1 MKLETLANVC
11 EINPKFNNGISQEE
25 QCSFVPMEYVD
36 DAFAEIRRFDT
47 RRVAEVQKGY
57 TPFRDGDV
65 ILAKITPCLENGK
78 CALAK
83 NLINGI
89 GFGSTEFHVLRAGES
104 VIPEWLYYFV
114 RQQDVRDQLARRMHG
129 SAGQQRVPSDAVEEL
144 LIPLPP
150 LPEQRRI
157 AALLDKADHLRRTRR
172 YAAQL
177 SETFL
182 QAVFV
187 RMFGDPVRNPM
198 GWDGEVLESLAD
210 RIDYG
215 VTASANSTPVG
226 PKFLRITDIQN
237 GMVNWVEVPYCQTS
251 EEERRNSLLQDGD
264 IVFARTG
271 ATTGKSFLIRKCP
284 PNAVFASYLI
294 RVRPNDKIDP
304 VYLSGYFQSKAYWIQ
319 ISENVVGS
327 TQPGVN
333 ATKLGDLKII
343 IPPLALQQKFA
354 RIVQQFERLRAQQ
367 REAERQAEH
376 LFQTLLHRAFRRGL

>member
-1 MKLETLANVC
+1 VNIERIELGEICEFLDSKRVPVTESDRKPGPYPYYGANGQQGWIDGFIFDEPLILLA
-11 EINPKFNNGISQEE
+11 E
-25 QCSFVPMEYVD
+25 
-36 DAFAEIRRFDT
+36 
-47 RRVAEVQKGY
+47 
-57 TPFRDGDV
+57 DGG
-65 ILAKITPCLENGK
+65 A
-78 CALAK
+78 
-83 NLINGI
+83 
-89 GFGSTEFHVLRAGES
+89 FGSKTRPIAYKVTGKYWVNNHAHVLRPYSNCDLNYLCHILSFYDVTKYVNGTTRQKLTKSEAEQ
-104 VIPEWLYYFV
+104 IP
-114 RQQDVRDQLARRMHG
+114 
-129 SAGQQRVPSDAVEEL
+129 
-144 LIPLPP
+144 IPFPP

-177 SETFL
+177 SDTFL

-198 GWDGEVLESLAD
+198 GWDVEILEPLTD

-215 VTASANSTPVG
+215 VTASSNPMPIG

-237 GMVNWVEVPYCQTS
+237 GMVNWAEVPYCQTS

-271 ATTGKSFLIRKCP
+271 ATTGKSFLIRNCP

-294 RVRPNDKIDP
+294 RVRPNEKIDP
-304 VYLSGYFQSKAYWIQ
+304 IYLSGYFQSKAYWLQ

-333 ATKLGDLKII
+333 ATKLGELRII
-343 IPPLALQQKFA
+343 IPPLALQKKFA
-354 RIVQQFERLRAQQ
+354 RVVQQFEHLRAQQ

-376 LFQTLLHRAFRRGL
+376 LFQTLLHRAFSGEV